1 MIQAKFTIEEGHSR
15 FLNQHKKYGFKDKS
29 TVIRTALNRLQK
41 DIEKEKLKRSAEL
54 YAELYHEDKRLR
66 ELTEF
71 AIVEWPE

>member
-1 MIQAKFTIEEGHSR
+1 VDFPY
-15 FLNQHKKYGFKDKS
+15 KKYGFKDKS

-54 YAELYHEDKRLR
+54 YAELYHEDKRLG

-71 AIVEWPE
+71 AIAEWPE